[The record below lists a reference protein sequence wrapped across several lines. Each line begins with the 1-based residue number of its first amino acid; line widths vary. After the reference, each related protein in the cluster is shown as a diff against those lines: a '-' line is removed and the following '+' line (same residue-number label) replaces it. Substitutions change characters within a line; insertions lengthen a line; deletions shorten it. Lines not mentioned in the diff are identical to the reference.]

1 MKTDIHVSKLY
12 CMRDAILEIAEQQL
26 MQGGY
31 DKLNFATIAKE
42 LDTTRANL
50 HYHFKNKETLAIE
63 VTRQYAARYIDEF
76 NRLRESFNGNF
87 LGFFET
93 VENMIWLHSGSSDD
107 DKVASC
113 STLVSDPDLPESIA
127 KLSRENYDKIETAI
141 AGVIQDAIDNNEIRK
156 DIDVKREA
164 ARSHVIMM
172 GIGTCG
178 EYLLNLKQAKER
190 FGGMLEDWANSLK

>member
-1 MKTDIHVSKLY
+1 
-12 CMRDAILEIAEQQL
+12 MRDAILEKAEQQL

-63 VTRQYAARYIDEF
+63 VTRQYADRYIVEF
-76 NRLRESFNGNF
+76 DRLRTTFNGNF
-87 LGFFET
+87 IGFFET
-93 VENMIWLHSGSSDD
+93 VENMIWLHSGDSDD

-127 KLSRENYDKIETAI
+127 KLSRENFGKIESTI
-141 AGVIQDAIDNNEIRK
+141 AGVLQDAVDNKEIQKR
-156 DIDVKREA
+156 IDVKREA

-178 EYLLNLKQAKER
+178 EYMLNVKEAKQR
-190 FGGMLEDWANSLK
+190 LSGMLLEWANSLK

>member
-1 MKTDIHVSKLY
+1 
-12 CMRDAILEIAEQQL
+12 MREAILEKAEQQL

-63 VTRQYAARYIDEF
+63 VTRQYANRYIEEF
-76 NRLRESFNGNF
+76 SLLRETFNGNF
-87 LGFFET
+87 IGFFET
-93 VENMIWLHSGSSDD
+93 VENMIWMHSGGSDD
-107 DKVASC
+107 DKMASC
-113 STLVSDPDLPESIA
+113 STLVSDPELPESIA
-127 KLSRENYDKIETAI
+127 KLSRENYGKIEVTI
-141 AGVIQDAIDNNEIRK
+141 AGVLQDAINNNEIRQ

-178 EYLLNLKQAKER
+178 EYLLNVKQAKER
-190 FGGMLEDWANSLK
+190 FGGMLEEWAHNLK

>member
-1 MKTDIHVSKLY
+1 
-12 CMRDAILEIAEQQL
+12 MRDAILEKAEQQL

-63 VTRQYAARYIDEF
+63 VTRQYANRYIDEF
-76 NRLRESFNGNF
+76 SRLRRTFNGNF
-87 LGFFET
+87 KGFFET
-93 VENMIWLHSGSSDD
+93 VENMIWQHSGGSDD

-113 STLVSDPDLPESIA
+113 STLVSDPELPESIA
-127 KLSRENYDKIETAI
+127 KLSRDNYEKIEQTI
-141 AGVIQDAIDNNEIRK
+141 AGVLQDAIDNDEIRN

-164 ARSHVIMM
+164 SRSHVIMM
-172 GIGTCG
+172 GMGTCG
-178 EYLLNLKQAKER
+178 EYLINLKQAKER
-190 FGGMLEDWANSLK
+190 FSGMLEDWANSLK

>member
-1 MKTDIHVSKLY
+1 
-12 CMRDAILEIAEQQL
+12 

-63 VTRQYAARYIDEF
+63 VTRQYASRYIDEF
-76 NRLRESFNGNF
+76 GRLRETYKGNF

-93 VENMIWLHSGSSDD
+93 VENMIWMHSGDCDD

-113 STLVSDPDLPESIA
+113 STLVSDPELPESIA
-127 KLSRENYDKIETAI
+127 KLSRENYAKIELTI
-141 AGVIQDAIDNNEIRK
+141 AGVLQDAIDNNEIRK
-156 DIDVKREA
+156 NIDVKREA

-178 EYLLNLKQAKER
+178 EYLLNIKQAKER
-190 FGGMLEDWANSLK
+190 FSGMLSDWANSLK

>member
-1 MKTDIHVSKLY
+1 LKTDIHVSKLC
-12 CMRDAILEIAEQQL
+12 CMRNAILEKAEQQL

-63 VTRQYAARYIDEF
+63 VTRKYADRYIIEF
-76 NRLRESFNGNF
+76 ERLRKTFNGNF
-87 LGFFET
+87 LGFFES
-93 VENMIWLHSGSSDD
+93 VENMIWLHSGGSDD

-113 STLVSDPDLPESIA
+113 STLVSDPELPESIA
-127 KLSRENYDKIETAI
+127 KLSRGNYDKIELTI
-141 AGVIQDAIDNNEIRK
+141 AGVLQDAIVNNEIRK
-156 DIDVKREA
+156 DINVKREA

-190 FGGMLEDWANSLK
+190 FGGMLEEWAISLK

>member
-1 MKTDIHVSKLY
+1 MHASKIQF
-12 CMRDAILEIAEQQL
+12 MRDAILEKAEQQL

-63 VTRQYAARYIDEF
+63 VTRQYANRYIDEF
-76 NRLRESFNGNF
+76 NRLRQTFNGNY

-93 VENMIWLHSGSSDD
+93 VENMIWQHSGDSDD

-113 STLVSDPDLPESIA
+113 STLVSDPELPESIA
-127 KLSRENYDKIETAI
+127 KLSRENYEEIERTI
-141 AGVIQDAIDNNEIRK
+141 AGVLQDAADNNEIRK

-164 ARSHVIMM
+164 SRSHVIMM
-172 GIGTCG
+172 GMGTCG
-178 EYLLNLKQAKER
+178 EYLLSLKQAKER
-190 FGGMLEDWANSLK
+190 FSGMLEDWANSLK